1 MLELCSNYDGN
12 ICREIRSK
20 NYGDECDTCSGLN
33 CEFRQN
39 IKMNLKEKF
48 YKILELQEEIDN
60 QNNKTRA
67 LESDIIDKMNEIR
80 KYFSL
85 KYKIPGL
92 HIRYINTEDID
103 EIPFIEIIC
112 SHEQAVKIITDHKF
126 EQIELNKIQ
135 DYMVENGEYILYIN
149 YPEYYR

>member
-1 MLELCSNYDGN
+1 MVDCSNFDGE
-12 ICREIRSK
+12 ICREVRSQ
-20 NYGDECDTCSGLN
+20 NYGDVCDTCSGLN

-39 IKMNLKEKF
+39 IEMDLKEKF
-48 YKILELQEEIDN
+48 YKILELQEEIDDLN
-60 QNNKTRA
+60 GEAKTMQNG
-67 LESDIIDKMNEIR
+67 IMDKMNDIR

-85 KYKIPGL
+85 KYKIPQL

-112 SHEQAVKIITDHKF
+112 SHKQAVKIITDHKF
-126 EQIELNKIQ
+126 EQIELKKIQ
-135 DYMVENGEYILYIN
+135 DYMGENGEYILYIN